1 MIGASKQRMIAHDTS
16 KQRIASASIASY
28 RKTHKPARFV
38 RSHVLSIIQQYKQ
51 KTT

>member
-1 MIGASKQRMIAHDTS
+1 MMGASKQRMIAHDTS
-16 KQRIASASIASY
+16 KQRIASASMAGY
-28 RKTHKPARFV
+28 WKTHKPV